1 MNGRS
6 RRPVPTATRLVALEN
21 MKSAVEVLRPE
32 AAVRLANV
40 RAELEIQG
48 QRFAEVRSQLQVTIE
63 GMRRDRPQYDRL
75 RESAFARLQARL
87 ESMPVIEQAKG
98 ILMAQSNC
106 GPDEAFEMLRRA
118 SQRMNVKVSVLAA
131 RIVQG
136 VAEGKAI
143 GGGGG

>member
-1 MNGRS
+1 MERDPA
-6 RRPVPTATRLVALEN
+6 RADPAIADRLE
-21 MKSAVEVLRPE
+21 
-32 AAVRLANV
+32 AVRLEFDAQL
-40 RAELEIQG
+40 RRFEQAKALLQEIQG
-48 QRFAEVRSQLQVTIE
+48 QIDRGRSEQEI
-63 GMRRDRPQYDRL
+63 L
-75 RESAFARLQARL
+75 RSSAFARLQARL

-143 GGGGG
+143 RGGGG